1 MTKRKLLIAAAI
13 LSVIVLSLAL
23 AACGPNSS
31 AAMSSVQR
39 EYYEKYG
46 ESATALGPDGLVLYQ
61 DKDTELFGYL
71 DATSGEVVIE
81 AKYTDAGKF
90 AGGMAVV
97 DSGNGNVSV
106 IDKSGKT
113 LLTGLDGGLLVWDK
127 IFGVKDGKHG
137 VWNNKGEAVIPA
149 EYDEI
154 EPVYA
159 SFLLMRGDKIAL
171 ANGKGKMLTDFI
183 YDEVSD
189 TQGDYILMVREDGG
203 VDFVNMA
210 SGKVADTRYD
220 DVDLMYIGFDR
231 YMVMNYKIY
240 MDGPVEKK
248 IYTSFSITDEN
259 LKELRCLPDGL
270 YPVDEDIKALSGPQ
284 DRYITEVTEMVDKN
298 TYYISANGT
307 QGYFLDIKS
316 GDLTPATATQIGDSA
331 NYVIAYK
338 NGDNWDVYG
347 NGEVAASVPDA
358 ELGYCHI
365 VSGTFRDYMFNTATN
380 TLTDLLTG
388 ESVKLSREVKNVTG
402 AEEGMFV
409 VQNKD
414 GEYAA
419 CAKNGT
425 LLTEFCFDRMTA
437 YSDGFVG
444 YRGNVC
450 EWYGTEGN
458 LILRSDKMNIW

>member
-1 MTKRKLLIAAAI
+1 MAKRKLLIAAAI

-23 AACGPNSS
+23 AACGPTPFDS
-31 AAMSSVQR
+31 MSSVQR
-39 EYYEKYG
+39 EYHEKYG

-61 DKDTELFGYL
+61 DKVTELFGYL
-71 DATSGEVVIE
+71 DATSGKVVIE
-81 AKYTDAGKF
+81 AKYADAGKF
-90 AGGMAVV
+90 AGGMAAV
-97 DSGNGNVSV
+97 DAGNRNVSV

-113 LLTGLDGGLLVWDK
+113 LLTGLTGKCYIGADK
-127 IFGVKDGKHG
+127 IIGKKDDKWG

-159 SFLLMRGDKIAL
+159 SFLLTRGDKIAL

-203 VDFVNMA
+203 VDFVNME

-220 DVDLMYIGFDR
+220 NVDLRYIGFDR
-231 YMVMNYKIY
+231 YMVMNYEIY
-240 MDGPVEKK
+240 MDGSVEEK

-259 LKELRCLPDGL
+259 LEELRRLPDGL
-270 YPVDEDIKALSGPQ
+270 YPAVEEL
-284 DRYITEVTEMVDKN
+284 VDKN
-298 TYYISANGT
+298 TYFISADSIR
-307 QGYFLDIKS
+307 GYFLDIKS
-316 GDLTPATATQIGDSA
+316 GDLTPATATQIDD
-331 NYVIAYK
+331 VIAYK

-347 NGEVAASVPDA
+347 NGEVVASVPEA
-358 ELGYCHI
+358 ELDYCSI

-388 ESVKLSREVKNVTG
+388 ESVKLSREVTGVTG

-409 VQNKD
+409 VQNKA
-414 GEYAA
+414 GKLAA

-425 LLTEFCFDRMTA
+425 LLTEFCFDEMTA

-444 YRGNVC
+444 YRGGVC

-458 LILRSDKMNIW
+458 LILRSNDKSIG

>member
-1 MTKRKLLIAAAI
+1 MAKRKLLIAAVI

-23 AACGPNSS
+23 AACGPNSY
-31 AAMSSVQR
+31 AAMSSAQQK
-39 EYYEKYG
+39 YYEKYG
-46 ESATALGPDGLVLYQ
+46 SNYTALGPDGLVLYQ
-61 DKDTELFGYL
+61 DNDTKLFGYL

-81 AKYTDAGKF
+81 AKYTAAGKF

-97 DSGNGNVSV
+97 DSGSGNVSV

-113 LLTGLDGGLLVWDK
+113 LLTGLRGVRVVFDK
-127 IFGVKDGKHG
+127 IVGEKDGKYG

-149 EYDEI
+149 EYDVI
-154 EPVYA
+154 IPIYD
-159 SFLLMRGDKIAL
+159 SFLVLRGNKIAL
-171 ANGKGKMLTDFI
+171 ADGKGKMLTDFI
-183 YDEVSD
+183 YEYNGPLV
-189 TQGDYILMVREDGG
+189 GDYILMVREDDG
-203 VDFVNMA
+203 VDFVNME
-210 SGKVADTRYD
+210 SGDVADTRYD

-231 YMVMNYKIY
+231 YLII
-240 MDGPVEKK
+240 DGNTGICV
-248 IYTSFSITDEN
+248 IADEN
-259 LKELRCLPDGL
+259 MKELCRLPDGL
-270 YPVDEDIKALSGPQ
+270 YPAAE
-284 DRYITEVTEMVDKN
+284 EMVDKN

-316 GDLTPATATQIGDSA
+316 GDLTPAMATQRGDM
-331 NYVIAYK
+331 IAYK
-338 NGDNWDVYG
+338 NGDNWDIYG

-388 ESVKLSREVKNVTG
+388 ESVKLSREVKDVTG

-425 LLTEFCFDRMTA
+425 LLTEFCFDEMTA

-458 LILRSDKMNIW
+458 LILRSNDKSIG

>member
-1 MTKRKLLIAAAI
+1 MAKRKLLIAAAI

-23 AACGPNSS
+23 AACGPTPFDS
-31 AAMSSVQR
+31 MSSVQR

-46 ESATALGPDGLVLYQ
+46 SNYTALGPDGLVLYQ

-81 AKYTDAGKF
+81 AKYTGAEKF

-113 LLTGLDGGLLVWDK
+113 LLTGLTGGLLVWDK
-127 IFGVKDGKHG
+127 IIGGKDGKWG

-149 EYDEI
+149 EYDGI

-171 ANGKGKMLTDFI
+171 ADGKGKMLTEFI
-183 YDEVSD
+183 YDGVTD
-189 TQGDYILMVREDGG
+189 AQGDYILMIREDGG
-203 VDFVNMA
+203 VDFVNME

-220 DVDLMYIGFDR
+220 NVDLMYIGFDR

-240 MDGPVEKK
+240 MDGSVENK

-259 LKELRCLPDGL
+259 LEELRRLPDGL
-270 YPVDEDIKALSGPQ
+270 YPAAEELA
-284 DRYITEVTEMVDKN
+284 DKN
-298 TYYISANGT
+298 TYFISFGSM
-307 QGYFLDIKS
+307 QGYFLDLKS
-316 GDLTPATATQIGDSA
+316 GDLTPATATMIGGSA
-331 NYVIAYK
+331 NNVIAYK

-347 NGEVAASVPDA
+347 NGEVVASVPEA
-358 ELGYCHI
+358 ELDYCSI

-388 ESVKLSREVKNVTG
+388 ESVKLSREVTGVTD

-414 GEYAA
+414 GKLAA

-425 LLTEFCFDRMTA
+425 LLTEFCFDEMTA

-444 YRGNVC
+444 DRGGVC

-458 LILRSDKMNIW
+458 LILRSNDKSIG

>member
-1 MTKRKLLIAAAI
+1 MTKRKLLIAAVI

-23 AACGPNSS
+23 AACGPNSY
-31 AAMSSVQR
+31 AAMSSVQQK
-39 EYYEKYG
+39 YLEKYG
-46 ESATALGPDGLVLYQ
+46 SNYTALGPDGLVLYQ
-61 DKDTELFGYL
+61 DNDTKLFGYL

-81 AKYTDAGKF
+81 AKYTAAGKF
-90 AGGMAVV
+90 AGGMAAV
-97 DSGNGNVSV
+97 DSGSGNVSV

-113 LLTGLDGGLLVWDK
+113 LLTGLRGVRVVFDK
-127 IFGVKDGKHG
+127 TVGEKDGKWG

-149 EYDEI
+149 EYDVI
-154 EPVYA
+154 IPIYD
-159 SFLLMRGDKIAL
+159 SFLVLRGNKIAL
-171 ANGKGKMLTDFI
+171 ADGKGKMLTDFI
-183 YDEVSD
+183 YEDNGPLV
-189 TQGDYILMVREDGG
+189 GDYILMVREDGG

-210 SGKVADTRYD
+210 NGKVADTRYD

-231 YMVMNYKIY
+231 YLII
-240 MDGPVEKK
+240 DGNTGICV
-248 IYTSFSITDEN
+248 IADEN
-259 LKELRCLPDGL
+259 MKELCRLPDGL
-270 YPVDEDIKALSGPQ
+270 YPAAE
-284 DRYITEVTEMVDKN
+284 EMVDKN

-316 GDLTPATATQIGDSA
+316 GDLTPAMATQRGDM
-331 NYVIAYK
+331 IAYK
-338 NGDNWDVYG
+338 NGDNWDIYG

-388 ESVKLSREVKNVTG
+388 ESVKLSREVKDVTG

-425 LLTEFCFDRMTA
+425 LLTEFCFDEMTA

-458 LILRSDKMNIW
+458 LILRSNDKSIG

>member
-1 MTKRKLLIAAAI
+1 MAKRKLLIAAAI

-23 AACGPNSS
+23 AACGPTPFDS
-31 AAMSSVQR
+31 MSSVQR

-46 ESATALGPDGLVLYQ
+46 SNYTALGPDGLVL
-61 DKDTELFGYL
+61 TELFGYL

-81 AKYTDAGKF
+81 AKYTAAGKF

-97 DSGNGNVSV
+97 HSGSGNVSV

-113 LLTGLDGGLLVWDK
+113 LLTGLTEEYCIVADK
-127 IFGVKDGKHG
+127 IIGSKDGKWG

-149 EYDEI
+149 EYDVIMPIYDAPLADEEDI
-154 EPVYA
+154 VRPICGTFIVG
-159 SFLLMRGDKIAL
+159 RGDKIAL
-171 ANGKGKMLTDFI
+171 ADGKGKMLTDFI
-183 YDEVSD
+183 YEDIGQW
-189 TQGDYILMVREDGG
+189 TGDYIPMIREDGG
-203 VDFVNMA
+203 VDFVNME

-220 DVDLMYIGFDR
+220 NVNLMYIGFDR
-231 YMVMNYKIY
+231 YLI
-240 MDGPVEKK
+240 MDGNTGIFVIVDEKL
-248 IYTSFSITDEN
+248 E
-259 LKELRCLPDGL
+259 ELRRLPDGL
-270 YPVDEDIKALSGPQ
+270 YPVAEEL
-284 DRYITEVTEMVDKN
+284 VDKN
-298 TYYISANGT
+298 TCFVFSLSGT
-307 QGYFLDIKS
+307 HGYFLDIKS
-316 GDLTPATATQIGDSA
+316 GDLTPATATAIGDSA

-347 NGEVAASVPDA
+347 NGEVVASVPEA
-358 ELGYCHI
+358 ELDYCSI

-388 ESVKLSREVKNVTG
+388 ESVKLSREVTGVTD

-414 GEYAA
+414 GKLAA

-425 LLTEFCFDRMTA
+425 LLTEFCFDDMTA

-444 YRGNVC
+444 YRGDVGDVC

-458 LILRSDKMNIW
+458 LILRSNDKSIG

>member
-1 MTKRKLLIAAAI
+1 MAKRKLLIAAAI

-23 AACGPNSS
+23 AACGPTPFDS
-31 AAMSSVQR
+31 MSSVQR

-71 DATSGEVVIE
+71 DATSGKVVIE
-81 AKYTDAGKF
+81 AKYADAGKF
-90 AGGMAVV
+90 AGGMAAV
-97 DSGNGNVSV
+97 DAGNRNVSV
-106 IDKSGKT
+106 IDKSGKA
-113 LLTGLDGGLLVWDK
+113 LLTGLDGGWLVLDK
-127 IFGVKDGKHG
+127 ILGVKDGKYG

-149 EYDEI
+149 EYDAI

-159 SFLLMRGDKIAL
+159 SFLLTRGDKIAL

-183 YDEVSD
+183 YEGVTDA
-189 TQGDYILMVREDGG
+189 QGDYILMVREDGG
-203 VDFVNMA
+203 VDFVNME

-220 DVDLMYIGFDR
+220 NVDLRYIGFDR
-231 YMVMNYKIY
+231 YLVMNYEIY
-240 MDGPVEKK
+240 MDGSVEEK

-259 LKELRCLPDGL
+259 LEELRRLPDGL
-270 YPVDEDIKALSGPQ
+270 YPAAEEL
-284 DRYITEVTEMVDKN
+284 VDKN
-298 TYYISANGT
+298 TYFISFGRM
-307 QGYFLDIKS
+307 QGYFLDLKS
-316 GDLTPATATQIGDSA
+316 GDLTPATATQIDD
-331 NYVIAYK
+331 VIAYK

-347 NGEVAASVPDA
+347 NGEVVASVPEA
-358 ELGYCHI
+358 ELDYCSV
-365 VSGTFRDYMFNTATN
+365 VSGTVLDYMFNTATN

-388 ESVKLSREVKNVTG
+388 ESVKLSREVAGVTD

-409 VQNKD
+409 VKNKA
-414 GEYAA
+414 GKLAA

-444 YRGNVC
+444 YRGDVGDVC

-458 LILRSDKMNIW
+458 LILRSNDKSIG

>member
-1 MTKRKLLIAAAI
+1 MAKRRLFIAAVI
-13 LSVIVLSLAL
+13 TLTIVLSLAL
-23 AACGPNSS
+23 AACGPSS
-31 AAMSSVQR
+31 YAAMSSVQQK
-39 EYYEKYG
+39 YYEKYG
-46 ESATALGPDGLVLYQ
+46 SNYTALGPDGLVLYQ
-61 DKDTELFGYL
+61 DNDTKLFGYL

-81 AKYTDAGKF
+81 AKYTNAEKF
-90 AGGMAVV
+90 TEGMALVT
-97 DSGNGNVSV
+97 SGSGNVSV

-113 LLTGLDGGLLVWDK
+113 LLTGLDGGLPVWDK
-127 IFGVKDGKHG
+127 IFGVKDGKYG
-137 VWNNKGEAVIPA
+137 VWNNKGEAIIPA
-149 EYDEI
+149 EYDGI
-154 EPVYA
+154 KPTYG
-159 SFLLMRGDKIAL
+159 SFLVLRGNKIAL
-171 ANGKGKMLTDFI
+171 ADGKGKMLTDFI
-183 YDEVSD
+183 YDDVLD
-189 TQGDYILMVREDGG
+189 DVGDYILMIREDGG
-203 VDFVNMA
+203 VDFVNMTD
-210 SGKVADTRYD
+210 GKVADTRYD

-231 YMVMNYKIY
+231 YMVMNYKTY
-240 MDGPVEKK
+240 MDGPVENPVEKK

-316 GDLTPATATQIGDSA
+316 GDLTPATATQIGDM
-331 NYVIAYK
+331 IAYK

-388 ESVKLSREVKNVTG
+388 ESVKLSREVKDVTG

-414 GEYAA
+414 GKYAA

-425 LLTEFCFDRMTA
+425 LLTEFCFDEMTA

-458 LILRSDKMNIW
+458 LILRSNDKSIG

>member
-1 MTKRKLLIAAAI
+1 MAKRKLLIAAAI

-23 AACGPNSS
+23 AACGPTPFDS
-31 AAMSSVQR
+31 MSSVQR

-46 ESATALGPDGLVLYQ
+46 SNYTALGPDGLVLYQ
-61 DKDTELFGYL
+61 DKETELFGYL

-81 AKYTDAGKF
+81 AKYTAAGKF

-97 DSGNGNVSV
+97 HSGSGNVSV

-113 LLTGLDGGLLVWDK
+113 LLTGLTEEYCIVADK
-127 IFGVKDGKHG
+127 IIGSKDGKWG

-149 EYDEI
+149 EYDVIMPIYDAHLADEEKI
-154 EPVYA
+154 VRPICGIFIVG
-159 SFLLMRGDKIAL
+159 RGDKIAL
-171 ANGKGKMLTDFI
+171 ADGKGKMLTDFI
-183 YDEVSD
+183 YEDIGQW
-189 TQGDYILMVREDGG
+189 TGDYIPMIREDGG
-203 VDFVNMA
+203 VDFVNME

-220 DVDLMYIGFDR
+220 NVNLMYIGFDR
-231 YMVMNYKIY
+231 YLII
-240 MDGPVEKK
+240 DGNTGIFV
-248 IYTSFSITDEN
+248 IVDEN
-259 LKELRCLPDGL
+259 LKELRRLPDGL
-270 YPVDEDIKALSGPQ
+270 YPVVEELA
-284 DRYITEVTEMVDKN
+284 DKN
-298 TYYISANGT
+298 TYFIFNGDH
-307 QGYFLDIKS
+307 GYFLDLKS
-316 GDLTPATATQIGDSA
+316 GDLTPATATTIGDSA

-347 NGEVAASVPDA
+347 NGEVVASVPDA
-358 ELGYCHI
+358 ELDYCSI

-388 ESVKLSREVKNVTG
+388 ESVKLSREVDGVTG

-409 VQNKD
+409 VQNKA
-414 GEYAA
+414 GKLAA

-425 LLTEFCFDRMTA
+425 LLTEFCFDEMTA

-444 YRGNVC
+444 DRGGVC

-458 LILRSDKMNIW
+458 LILRSNDKSIG

>member
-1 MTKRKLLIAAAI
+1 MAKRKLLIAAAI

-23 AACGPNSS
+23 AACGPTPFDS
-31 AAMSSVQR
+31 MSSVQR

-46 ESATALGPDGLVLYQ
+46 SNYTALGPDGLVLYQ

-81 AKYTDAGKF
+81 AKYTGAEKF

-113 LLTGLDGGLLVWDK
+113 LLTGLTGGLLVWDK
-127 IFGVKDGKHG
+127 IIGGKDGKWG

-149 EYDEI
+149 EYDGI

-171 ANGKGKMLTDFI
+171 ADGKGKMLTEFI
-183 YDEVSD
+183 YDGVTD
-189 TQGDYILMVREDGG
+189 AQGDYILMIREDGG
-203 VDFVNMA
+203 VDFVNME

-220 DVDLMYIGFDR
+220 NVDLMYIGFDR
-231 YMVMNYKIY
+231 YLII
-240 MDGPVEKK
+240 DGNTGICV
-248 IYTSFSITDEN
+248 IVDEN
-259 LKELRCLPDGL
+259 LEELRRLPDGL
-270 YPVDEDIKALSGPQ
+270 YPAAEEL
-284 DRYITEVTEMVDKN
+284 VDKN
-298 TYYISANGT
+298 TYFISFGSM
-307 QGYFLDIKS
+307 QGYFLDLKS
-316 GDLTPATATQIGDSA
+316 GDLTPATATTIGGSA

-347 NGEVAASVPDA
+347 NGEVVASVPDA
-358 ELGYCHI
+358 ELDYCSV

-388 ESVKLSREVKNVTG
+388 ESVKLSREVDGVTG

-409 VQNKD
+409 VQNKA
-414 GEYAA
+414 GKLAA

-425 LLTEFCFDRMTA
+425 LLTEFCFDEMTA

-444 YRGNVC
+444 DRGGVC

-458 LILRSDKMNIW
+458 LILRSNDKSIG

>member
-1 MTKRKLLIAAAI
+1 MAKRKLLIAAAI

-23 AACGPNSS
+23 AACGPTPFDS
-31 AAMSSVQR
+31 MSSVQR

-81 AKYTDAGKF
+81 AKYTAAGKF

-97 DSGNGNVSV
+97 DSGSGNVSV

-113 LLTGLDGGLLVWDK
+113 LLTGLTEECYIVADK
-127 IFGVKDGKHG
+127 IIGSKDGKWG

-159 SFLLMRGDKIAL
+159 SFLLTRGDKIAL
-171 ANGKGKMLTDFI
+171 ADGKGKMLTDFI
-183 YDEVSD
+183 YEDIGQW
-189 TQGDYILMVREDGG
+189 TGDYILMIREDGG
-203 VDFVNMA
+203 VDFVNME

-220 DVDLMYIGFDR
+220 NVNLMYIGFDR
-231 YMVMNYKIY
+231 YLII
-240 MDGPVEKK
+240 DGNTGIFVIVDEKL
-248 IYTSFSITDEN
+248 E
-259 LKELRCLPDGL
+259 ELRRIPDGS
-270 YPVDEDIKALSGPQ
+270 YPAAEEL
-284 DRYITEVTEMVDKN
+284 VDKN
-298 TYYISANGT
+298 TCFVFSSSGT
-307 QGYFLDIKS
+307 HVYFLDIKS
-316 GDLTPATATQIGDSA
+316 GDLTPATATAIGDSA

-347 NGEVAASVPDA
+347 NGEVVASVPEA
-358 ELGYCHI
+358 ELDYCSV

-388 ESVKLSREVKNVTG
+388 ESVKLSREVTGVTD

-414 GEYAA
+414 GKLAA

-444 YRGNVC
+444 YRGDVGDVC

-458 LILRSDKMNIW
+458 LILRSNDKSIG

>member
-23 AACGPNSS
+23 AACGPNSY
-31 AAMSSVQR
+31 AAMSSVQQK
-39 EYYEKYG
+39 YLEKYG
-46 ESATALGPDGLVLYQ
+46 SNYTALGPDGLVLYQ
-61 DKDTELFGYL
+61 DNDTKLFGYL

-81 AKYTDAGKF
+81 AKYTDAEKF

-113 LLTGLDGGLLVWDK
+113 LLTGLDGGLPVWDK
-127 IFGVKDGKHG
+127 IFGVKDGKYG
-137 VWNNKGEAVIPA
+137 VWNNKGEAIIPA
-149 EYDEI
+149 EYDGI
-154 EPVYA
+154 KPTYG
-159 SFLLMRGDKIAL
+159 SFLVLRGNKIAL
-171 ANGKGKMLTDFI
+171 ADGKGKMLTDFI
-183 YDEVSD
+183 YEDIGQW
-189 TQGDYILMVREDGG
+189 TGDYIPMIREDGG
-203 VDFVNMA
+203 ADLVNMA
-210 SGKVADTRYD
+210 NGKVADTRYD

-231 YMVMNYKIY
+231 YLI
-240 MDGPVEKK
+240 MDGNTGICV
-248 IYTSFSITDEN
+248 IADEN
-259 LKELRCLPDGL
+259 MKELCRLPDGL
-270 YPVDEDIKALSGPQ
+270 YPAAE
-284 DRYITEVTEMVDKN
+284 EMVDKN

-316 GDLTPATATQIGDSA
+316 GDLTPATATQIGDM
-331 NYVIAYK
+331 IAYK

-388 ESVKLSREVKNVTG
+388 ESVKLSREVKDVTG

-414 GEYAA
+414 GKYAA

-425 LLTEFCFDRMTA
+425 LLTEFCFDEMTA

-458 LILRSDKMNIW
+458 LILRSNDKSIG

>member
-1 MTKRKLLIAAAI
+1 MAKRKLLIAAAI

-23 AACGPNSS
+23 AACGPTPFDS
-31 AAMSSVQR
+31 MSSVQR

-46 ESATALGPDGLVLYQ
+46 SNYTALGPDGLVLYQ
-61 DKDTELFGYL
+61 DKDTKLFGYL

-81 AKYTDAGKF
+81 AKYTAAGKF

-97 DSGNGNVSV
+97 DSGSGNVSV

-113 LLTGLDGGLLVWDK
+113 LLTGLTEECYIVADK
-127 IFGVKDGKHG
+127 IIGSKDGKWG

-149 EYDEI
+149 EYDVIMPIYDAPLADEEDI
-154 EPVYA
+154 VRPICGTFIVG
-159 SFLLMRGDKIAL
+159 RGDKIAL
-171 ANGKGKMLTDFI
+171 ADGKGKMLTDFI
-183 YDEVSD
+183 YEDIGQW
-189 TQGDYILMVREDGG
+189 TGDYIPMIREDGG
-203 VDFVNMA
+203 VDFVNME

-220 DVDLMYIGFDR
+220 NVNLMYIGFDR
-231 YMVMNYKIY
+231 YLI
-240 MDGPVEKK
+240 MDGNTGIFVIVDEKL
-248 IYTSFSITDEN
+248 E
-259 LKELRCLPDGL
+259 ELRRLPDGL
-270 YPVDEDIKALSGPQ
+270 YPVAEEL
-284 DRYITEVTEMVDKN
+284 VDKN
-298 TYYISANGT
+298 TCFVFSLSGT
-307 QGYFLDIKS
+307 HGYFLDIKS
-316 GDLTPATATQIGDSA
+316 GDLTPATATAIGDSA

-347 NGEVAASVPDA
+347 NGEVVASVPDA
-358 ELGYCHI
+358 ELDYCSV

-388 ESVKLSREVKNVTG
+388 ESVKLSREVTGVTD

-414 GEYAA
+414 GKLAA

-425 LLTEFCFDRMTA
+425 LLTEFCFDDMTA

-444 YRGNVC
+444 YRGDV
-450 EWYGTEGN
+450 GN
-458 LILRSDKMNIW
+458 LILRSNDKSIG

>member
-1 MTKRKLLIAAAI
+1 MAKRKLLIAAAI

-23 AACGPNSS
+23 AACGPTPFDS
-31 AAMSSVQR
+31 MSSVQR
-39 EYYEKYG
+39 KYYEKYG

-113 LLTGLDGGLLVWDK
+113 LLTGLDGGLLVLDK
-127 IFGVKDGKHG
+127 ILGVKDGKDG

-149 EYDEI
+149 EYDMI

-189 TQGDYILMVREDGG
+189 AQGDYILMVREDGG
-203 VDFVNMA
+203 VDFVNME
-210 SGKVADTRYD
+210 SGKAADTRYD
-220 DVDLMYIGFDR
+220 NVDLMYIGFDR
-231 YMVMNYKIY
+231 YLII
-240 MDGPVEKK
+240 DGNTDICV
-248 IYTSFSITDEN
+248 IVDEN
-259 LKELRCLPDGL
+259 LEELRRLPDGL
-270 YPVDEDIKALSGPQ
+270 YPVVEKL
-284 DRYITEVTEMVDKN
+284 VDKN
-298 TYYISANGT
+298 TYFISAGSISAGSI
-307 QGYFLDIKS
+307 QGYFLDLKS
-316 GDLTPATATQIGDSA
+316 GDLTPATATTIGDSA

-347 NGEVAASVPDA
+347 NGEVVASVPEA
-358 ELGYCHI
+358 ELDYCSV

-388 ESVKLSREVKNVTG
+388 ESVKLSREVAGVTD

-409 VQNKD
+409 VKNKA
-414 GEYAA
+414 GKLAA

-425 LLTEFCFDRMTA
+425 LLTEFCFDEMTA

-444 YRGNVC
+444 DRGGVC

-458 LILRSDKMNIW
+458 LILRSNDKSIG

>member
-1 MTKRKLLIAAAI
+1 MAKRKLLIAAAI

-23 AACGPNSS
+23 AACGPTPFDS
-31 AAMSSVQR
+31 MSSLQR

-46 ESATALGPDGLVLYQ
+46 ESGTALGPDGLVLYQ
-61 DKDTELFGYL
+61 DKVTELFGYL

-81 AKYTDAGKF
+81 AKYTAAEKF

-113 LLTGLDGGLLVWDK
+113 LLTGLDGGLLVVADK
-127 IFGVKDGKHG
+127 IIGVKDGKYG

-149 EYDEI
+149 EYDAI
-154 EPVYA
+154 GSGYA
-159 SFLLMRGDKIAL
+159 GFLLVRGDKNAL
-171 ANGKGKMLTDFI
+171 ANGKDKMLSDFI
-183 YDEVSD
+183 YEGVTDA
-189 TQGDYILMVREDGG
+189 QGDYILMVREDGG
-203 VDFVNMA
+203 VDFVNME
-210 SGKVADTRYD
+210 SGKVACTRYD
-220 DVDLMYIGFDR
+220 NVDLRYIGFDR
-231 YMVMNYKIY
+231 YMVMNYEIY
-240 MDGPVEKK
+240 MDGPVEEK

-259 LKELRCLPDGL
+259 LEELRRLPDGL
-270 YPVDEDIKALSGPQ
+270 YPVAEEL
-284 DRYITEVTEMVDKN
+284 VDKN
-298 TYYISANGT
+298 TYFISAGSISAGSI
-307 QGYFLDIKS
+307 QGYFLDLKS
-316 GDLTPATATQIGDSA
+316 GDLTPATATTIGDSA

-347 NGEVAASVPDA
+347 NGKVVASVPEA
-358 ELGYCHI
+358 ELDYCSV

-388 ESVKLSREVKNVTG
+388 ESVKLSREVAGVTD

-409 VQNKD
+409 VKNKA
-414 GEYAA
+414 GKLAA

-425 LLTEFCFDRMTA
+425 LLTEFCFDEMTA

-444 YRGNVC
+444 DRGGVC

-458 LILRSDKMNIW
+458 LILRSNDKSIG

>member
-1 MTKRKLLIAAAI
+1 MAKRKLLIAAAI

-23 AACGPNSS
+23 AACGPTPFDS
-31 AAMSSVQR
+31 MSSVQR

-46 ESATALGPDGLVLYQ
+46 SNYTALGPDGLVLYQ

-81 AKYTDAGKF
+81 AKYTGAEKF

-97 DSGNGNVSV
+97 DSGSGNVSV

-113 LLTGLDGGLLVWDK
+113 LLTGLTEECYIVADK
-127 IFGVKDGKHG
+127 IIGSKDGKWG

-149 EYDEI
+149 EYDVIMPIYDAPLADEEDI
-154 EPVYA
+154 VRPICGTFIVG
-159 SFLLMRGDKIAL
+159 RGDKIAL
-171 ANGKGKMLTDFI
+171 ADGKGKMLTDFI
-183 YDEVSD
+183 YEDIGQW
-189 TQGDYILMVREDGG
+189 TGDYIPMIREDGG
-203 VDFVNMA
+203 VDFVNME

-220 DVDLMYIGFDR
+220 NVNLMYIGFDR
-231 YMVMNYKIY
+231 YLI
-240 MDGPVEKK
+240 MDGNTGIFVIVDEKL
-248 IYTSFSITDEN
+248 E
-259 LKELRCLPDGL
+259 ELRRLPDGL
-270 YPVDEDIKALSGPQ
+270 YPVAEEL
-284 DRYITEVTEMVDKN
+284 VDKN
-298 TYYISANGT
+298 TCFVFSLSGT
-307 QGYFLDIKS
+307 HGYFLDIKS
-316 GDLTPATATQIGDSA
+316 GDLTPATATAIGGSA
-331 NYVIAYK
+331 NNVIAYK

-347 NGEVAASVPDA
+347 NGEVVASVPEA
-358 ELGYCHI
+358 ELDYCSI

-388 ESVKLSREVKNVTG
+388 ESVKLSREVTGVTD

-414 GEYAA
+414 GKLAA

-425 LLTEFCFDRMTA
+425 LLTEFCFDDMTA

-444 YRGNVC
+444 YRGDVGDVC

-458 LILRSDKMNIW
+458 LILRSNDKSIG

>member
-23 AACGPNSS
+23 AACGPNSY
-31 AAMSSVQR
+31 AAMSSVQQK
-39 EYYEKYG
+39 YYEKYG
-46 ESATALGPDGLVLYQ
+46 SNYTALGPDGLVLYQ
-61 DKDTELFGYL
+61 DNDTKLFGYL

-81 AKYTDAGKF
+81 AKYTDAAKF
-90 AGGMAVV
+90 TEGMAIVT
-97 DSGNGNVSV
+97 SGSGNVSV
-106 IDKSGKT
+106 IDKSDKT
-113 LLTGLDGGLLVWDK
+113 LLNGLRGVLVVFDK
-127 IFGVKDGKHG
+127 IVGVKDGKYG

-149 EYDEI
+149 EYDVI
-154 EPVYA
+154 EPIYD
-159 SFLLMRGDKIAL
+159 SFLVLRGNKIAL
-171 ANGKGKMLTDFI
+171 ADGKGKMLTDFI
-183 YDEVSD
+183 YDDVLD
-189 TQGDYILMVREDGG
+189 AVGDYILMIREDGG

-210 SGKVADTRYD
+210 NGKVADTRYD

-231 YMVMNYKIY
+231 YLII
-240 MDGPVEKK
+240 DGNTGICV
-248 IYTSFSITDEN
+248 IADEN
-259 LKELRCLPDGL
+259 MKELCRLPNGL
-270 YPVDEDIKALSGPQ
+270 YPAAE
-284 DRYITEVTEMVDKN
+284 EMVDKN

-316 GDLTPATATQIGDSA
+316 GDLTPATATQIGDL
-331 NYVIAYK
+331 IAYK
-338 NGDNWDVYG
+338 NGDNWDIYG

-358 ELGYCHI
+358 ELGHCHI
-365 VSGTFRDYMFNTATN
+365 VSGAFRDYMFNTATN

-388 ESVKLSREVKNVTG
+388 ESVKLSREVKDVTG

-458 LILRSDKMNIW
+458 LILRSNDKSIG

>member
-1 MTKRKLLIAAAI
+1 MAKRKLLIAAAI

-23 AACGPNSS
+23 AACGPNSY
-31 AAMSSVQR
+31 AAMSSVQQK
-39 EYYEKYG
+39 YYEKYG
-46 ESATALGPDGLVLYQ
+46 SNYTALGPDGLVLYQ
-61 DKDTELFGYL
+61 DNDTKLFGYL

-81 AKYTDAGKF
+81 AKYTNAEKF
-90 AGGMAVV
+90 TEGMALVT
-97 DSGNGNVSV
+97 SGSGNVSV

-113 LLTGLDGGLLVWDK
+113 LLTGLKTCAIVSDK
-127 IFGVKDGKHG
+127 IIGSKDGKWG
-137 VWNNKGEAVIPA
+137 VWNNKGETVIPT
-149 EYDEI
+149 EYDVIMPIYDAPLADEEEI
-154 EPVYA
+154 VRPICGTFIVG
-159 SFLLMRGDKIAL
+159 RGDKIAL
-171 ANGKGKMLTDFI
+171 ADGKGKMLTDFI
-183 YDEVSD
+183 YEDIGQW
-189 TQGDYILMVREDGG
+189 TGDYILMIREDGG
-203 VDFVNMA
+203 ADLVNMA
-210 SGKVADTRYD
+210 NGKVADTRYD
-220 DVDLMYIGFDR
+220 EFMLMYIGFDR
-231 YMVMNYKIY
+231 YLI
-240 MDGPVEKK
+240 MDGNTGICV
-248 IYTSFSITDEN
+248 IADEN
-259 LKELRCLPDGL
+259 MKELCRLPNGL
-270 YPVDEDIKALSGPQ
+270 YPAAE
-284 DRYITEVTEMVDKN
+284 EMVDKN

-316 GDLTPATATQIGDSA
+316 GDLTPATATQIGDR
-331 NYVIAYK
+331 IAYK
-338 NGDNWDVYG
+338 NGDNWDIYG

-388 ESVKLSREVKNVTG
+388 ESVKLSREVKDVTG

-425 LLTEFCFDRMTA
+425 LLTEFCFDEMTA

-458 LILRSDKMNIW
+458 LILRSNDKSIG

>member
-1 MTKRKLLIAAAI
+1 MAKRKLLIAAAI

-23 AACGPNSS
+23 AACGPTPFDS
-31 AAMSSVQR
+31 MSSVQR

-46 ESATALGPDGLVLYQ
+46 SNYTALGPDGLVLYQ

-113 LLTGLDGGLLVWDK
+113 LLTGLTEEYCIVADK
-127 IFGVKDGKHG
+127 IIGGKDGKLG

-149 EYDEI
+149 EYDGI

-171 ANGKGKMLTDFI
+171 ADGKGKMLTEFI
-183 YDEVSD
+183 YDGVTD
-189 TQGDYILMVREDGG
+189 AQGDYILMIREDGG
-203 VDFVNMA
+203 VDFVNME

-220 DVDLMYIGFDR
+220 NVDLMYIGFDR

-240 MDGPVEKK
+240 MDGSVENK

-259 LKELRCLPDGL
+259 LEELRRLPDGL
-270 YPVDEDIKALSGPQ
+270 YPAAEELA
-284 DRYITEVTEMVDKN
+284 DKN
-298 TYYISANGT
+298 TYFISFGSM
-307 QGYFLDIKS
+307 QGYFLDLKS
-316 GDLTPATATQIGDSA
+316 GDLTPVTATEIGDSA

-347 NGEVAASVPDA
+347 NGEVVASVPDA
-358 ELGYCHI
+358 ELDYCSV

-388 ESVKLSREVKNVTG
+388 ESVKLSREVDGVTG

-409 VQNKD
+409 VKNKA
-414 GEYAA
+414 GKLAA

-425 LLTEFCFDRMTA
+425 LLTEFCFDEMTA

-444 YRGNVC
+444 DRGGVC

-458 LILRSDKMNIW
+458 LILRSNDKSIG

>member
-23 AACGPNSS
+23 AACGPNSY
-31 AAMSSVQR
+31 AAMSSVQQK
-39 EYYEKYG
+39 YYEKYG
-46 ESATALGPDGLVLYQ
+46 SNYTALGPDGLVLYQ
-61 DKDTELFGYL
+61 DNDTKLFGYL

-113 LLTGLDGGLLVWDK
+113 LLTGLKTCAIVSDK
-127 IFGVKDGKHG
+127 IIGSKDGKWG

-149 EYDEI
+149 EYDMI
-154 EPVYA
+154 EPIYD
-159 SFLLMRGDKIAL
+159 SFLVLRGNKIAL
-171 ANGKGKMLTDFI
+171 ADGKGKMLTDFI
-183 YDEVSD
+183 YEDIGQW
-189 TQGDYILMVREDGG
+189 TGDYILMIREDGG
-203 VDFVNMA
+203 ADLVNME
-210 SGKVADTRYD
+210 SGDVADTRYD

-231 YMVMNYKIY
+231 YLIIDM
-240 MDGPVEKK
+240 
-248 IYTSFSITDEN
+248 YTGICVIADEN
-259 LKELRCLPDGL
+259 MKELCRLPDGL
-270 YPVDEDIKALSGPQ
+270 YPAAE
-284 DRYITEVTEMVDKN
+284 EMVDKN

-316 GDLTPATATQIGDSA
+316 GDLTPATATQIGDM
-331 NYVIAYK
+331 IAYK
-338 NGDNWDVYG
+338 NGDNWDIYG

-388 ESVKLSREVKNVTG
+388 ESVKLSREVKDVTG

-414 GEYAA
+414 GKYAA

-425 LLTEFCFDRMTA
+425 LLTEFCFDEMTA

-458 LILRSDKMNIW
+458 LILRSNDKSIG

>member
-1 MTKRKLLIAAAI
+1 MAKRKLLIAAAI

-23 AACGPNSS
+23 AACGPTPFDS
-31 AAMSSVQR
+31 MSSVQR

-46 ESATALGPDGLVLYQ
+46 SNYTALGPDGLVLYQ
-61 DKDTELFGYL
+61 DKDTKLFGYL

-81 AKYTDAGKF
+81 AKYTYAEKF

-97 DSGNGNVSV
+97 VSGNGNVSV

-113 LLTGLDGGLLVWDK
+113 LLTGLDYGLLVWDK
-127 IFGVKDGKHG
+127 IFGVKDGKYG

-149 EYDEI
+149 EYDAI

-159 SFLLMRGDKIAL
+159 SFLLTRGDKIAQ
-171 ANGKGKMLTDFI
+171 ADGKGKMLTDFI
-183 YDEVSD
+183 YEDIGQW
-189 TQGDYILMVREDGG
+189 TGDYILMIREDGG
-203 VDFVNMA
+203 VDFVNME
-210 SGKVADTRYD
+210 SGKVACTRYD
-220 DVDLMYIGFDR
+220 NVDLIYIGFDR

-240 MDGPVEKK
+240 MDGPVEEK

-259 LKELRCLPDGL
+259 LEELRRLPDGS
-270 YPVDEDIKALSGPQ
+270 YPAAEEL
-284 DRYITEVTEMVDKN
+284 VDKN
-298 TYYISANGT
+298 TCFVFSSSGT
-307 QGYFLDIKS
+307 HGYFLDIKS
-316 GDLTPATATQIGDSA
+316 GDLTPATATQIGDSE

-347 NGEVAASVPDA
+347 NGKVVASVPEA
-358 ELGYCHI
+358 ELDYCSV
-365 VSGTFRDYMFNTATN
+365 VSGTVRDYMFNTATN

-388 ESVKLSREVKNVTG
+388 ESVKLSREVAGVTD
-402 AEEGMFV
+402 AEEEGMFV
-409 VQNKD
+409 VQNKA
-414 GEYAA
+414 GKLAA

-425 LLTEFCFDRMTA
+425 LLTEFCFDEMTA

-444 YRGNVC
+444 YRGGVC

-458 LILRSDKMNIW
+458 LILRSNDKSIG

>member
-1 MTKRKLLIAAAI
+1 MTKRKLLIAAVI
-13 LSVIVLSLAL
+13 LSVIVLSLVL
-23 AACGPNSS
+23 AACGPNSY
-31 AAMSSVQR
+31 AAMSSVQQK
-39 EYYEKYG
+39 YLEKYG
-46 ESATALGPDGLVLYQ
+46 SNYTALGPDGLVRYQ
-61 DKDTELFGYL
+61 DNDTNLFGYL

-81 AKYTDAGKF
+81 AKYTDAEKF
-90 AGGMAVV
+90 TEGMAIVT
-97 DSGNGNVSV
+97 SGSGNVSV
-106 IDKSGKT
+106 IDKSDKT
-113 LLTGLDGGLLVWDK
+113 LLTGLRGALVVFDK
-127 IFGVKDGKHG
+127 IVGEKDGKYG

-149 EYDEI
+149 EYDVI
-154 EPVYA
+154 EPIYD
-159 SFLLMRGDKIAL
+159 SFLVLRGNKIAL
-171 ANGKGKMLTDFI
+171 ADGKGKMLTDFI
-183 YDEVSD
+183 YDDVID
-189 TQGDYILMVREDGG
+189 VVGDYIFMIREDGG

-210 SGKVADTRYD
+210 NGKVADTRYD

-231 YMVMNYKIY
+231 YLII
-240 MDGPVEKK
+240 DGNTGICV
-248 IYTSFSITDEN
+248 IADEN
-259 LKELRCLPDGL
+259 MKELCRLPDGL
-270 YPVDEDIKALSGPQ
+270 YPAAE
-284 DRYITEVTEMVDKN
+284 EMVDKN

-316 GDLTPATATQIGDSA
+316 GDLTPAMATQRGDM
-331 NYVIAYK
+331 IAYK
-338 NGDNWDVYG
+338 NGDNWDIYG

-388 ESVKLSREVKNVTG
+388 ESVKLSREVKDVTG

-425 LLTEFCFDRMTA
+425 LLTEFCFDEMTA

-458 LILRSDKMNIW
+458 LILRSNDKSIG

>member
-1 MTKRKLLIAAAI
+1 MAKRKLLIAAAI

-23 AACGPNSS
+23 AACGPTPFDS
-31 AAMSSVQR
+31 MSSVQR

-46 ESATALGPDGLVLYQ
+46 SNYTALGPDGLVLYQ

-81 AKYTDAGKF
+81 AKYTGAEKF

-113 LLTGLDGGLLVWDK
+113 LLTGLTGGLLVWDK
-127 IFGVKDGKHG
+127 IIGGKDGKWG

-149 EYDEI
+149 EYDGI

-171 ANGKGKMLTDFI
+171 ADGKGKMLTEFI
-183 YDEVSD
+183 YDGVTD
-189 TQGDYILMVREDGG
+189 AQGDYILMIREDGG
-203 VDFVNMA
+203 VDFVNME

-220 DVDLMYIGFDR
+220 NVDLMYIGFDR
-231 YMVMNYKIY
+231 YLII
-240 MDGPVEKK
+240 DGNTGICV
-248 IYTSFSITDEN
+248 IVDEN
-259 LKELRCLPDGL
+259 LKELRRLPDGL
-270 YPVDEDIKALSGPQ
+270 YPAAEEL
-284 DRYITEVTEMVDKN
+284 VDKN
-298 TYYISANGT
+298 TYFISNGYH
-307 QGYFLDIKS
+307 GYFLDLKS
-316 GDLTPATATQIGDSA
+316 GDLTPVTATQIGDSA

-347 NGEVAASVPDA
+347 NGEVVASVPEA
-358 ELGYCHI
+358 ELDYCSI

-388 ESVKLSREVKNVTG
+388 ESVKLSREVTGVTG

-409 VQNKD
+409 VQNKA
-414 GEYAA
+414 GKLAA

-425 LLTEFCFDRMTA
+425 LLTEFCFDEMTA

-444 YRGNVC
+444 YRGDMGGVC

-458 LILRSDKMNIW
+458 LILRSNDKSIG

>member
-23 AACGPNSS
+23 AACGPNSY
-31 AAMSSVQR
+31 AAMSSVQQK
-39 EYYEKYG
+39 YYEKYG
-46 ESATALGPDGLVLYQ
+46 SNYTALGPDGLVLYQ
-61 DKDTELFGYL
+61 DNDTKLFGYL

-81 AKYTDAGKF
+81 AKYTDAEKF
-90 AGGMAVV
+90 TEGMAIVT
-97 DSGNGNVSV
+97 SGSGNVSV

-113 LLTGLDGGLLVWDK
+113 LLTGLGEVFVVFDK
-127 IFGVKDGKHG
+127 IVGEKDGKYG

-149 EYDEI
+149 EYDVI
-154 EPVYA
+154 EPTYD
-159 SFLLMRGDKIAL
+159 SFLVLRGNKIAL
-171 ANGKGKMLTDFI
+171 ADGKGKMLTDFI
-183 YDEVSD
+183 YEDNGQLV
-189 TQGDYILMVREDGG
+189 GDYIPMIREDGG
-203 VDFVNMA
+203 ADIVNME
-210 SGKVADTRYD
+210 SGDVAATRYD
-220 DVDLMYIGFDR
+220 EFILMYIGFDR
-231 YMVMNYKIY
+231 YLII
-240 MDGPVEKK
+240 DGNTGICV
-248 IYTSFSITDEN
+248 IADEN
-259 LKELRCLPDGL
+259 MKELCRLPNGL
-270 YPVDEDIKALSGPQ
+270 YPAAE
-284 DRYITEVTEMVDKN
+284 EMVDKN

-316 GDLTPATATQIGDSA
+316 GDLTPATATQIGDM
-331 NYVIAYK
+331 IAYK
-338 NGDNWDVYG
+338 NGDNWDIYG

-358 ELGYCHI
+358 ELGHCHI

-458 LILRSDKMNIW
+458 LILRSNDKSIG

>member
-1 MTKRKLLIAAAI
+1 MAKRKLLIAAAI

-23 AACGPNSS
+23 AACGPTPFDS
-31 AAMSSVQR
+31 MSSVQR

-46 ESATALGPDGLVLYQ
+46 SNYTALGPDGLVLYQ

-81 AKYTDAGKF
+81 AKYTAAEKF

-97 DSGNGNVSV
+97 HSGSGNVSV

-113 LLTGLDGGLLVWDK
+113 LLTGLTEEYCIVADK
-127 IFGVKDGKHG
+127 IIGSKDGKWG

-149 EYDEI
+149 EYDVIMPIYDAHLADEEKI
-154 EPVYA
+154 VRPICGIFIVG
-159 SFLLMRGDKIAL
+159 RGDKIAL
-171 ANGKGKMLTDFI
+171 ADGKGKMLTDFI
-183 YDEVSD
+183 YEDIGQW
-189 TQGDYILMVREDGG
+189 TGDYIPMIREDGG
-203 VDFVNMA
+203 VDFVNME
-210 SGKVADTRYD
+210 SGKVADTRYGN
-220 DVDLMYIGFDR
+220 VDLMYIGFDR
-231 YMVMNYKIY
+231 YLII
-240 MDGPVEKK
+240 DGNTGICV
-248 IYTSFSITDEN
+248 IVDEN
-259 LKELRCLPDGL
+259 LKELRRLPDGL
-270 YPVDEDIKALSGPQ
+270 YPDAEEL
-284 DRYITEVTEMVDKN
+284 VDKN
-298 TYYISANGT
+298 TYFISAGSI
-307 QGYFLDIKS
+307 QGYFLDLKS
-316 GDLTPATATQIGDSA
+316 GDLTPATVTTIGDSA

-347 NGEVAASVPDA
+347 NGEVVASVPDA
-358 ELGYCHI
+358 ELDYCSI

-388 ESVKLSREVKNVTG
+388 ESVKLSREVDGVTG

-409 VQNKD
+409 VQNKA
-414 GEYAA
+414 GKLAA

-425 LLTEFCFDRMTA
+425 LLTEFCFDEMTA

-444 YRGNVC
+444 DRGGVC

-458 LILRSDKMNIW
+458 LILRSNDKSIG

>member
-1 MTKRKLLIAAAI
+1 MAKRKLLIAAAI

-23 AACGPNSS
+23 AACGPTPFDS
-31 AAMSSVQR
+31 MSSVQR

-46 ESATALGPDGLVLYQ
+46 ESATALGPDGLVLYK
-61 DKDTELFGYL
+61 DKETELFGYL
-71 DATSGEVVIE
+71 DATSGKVVIE
-81 AKYTDAGKF
+81 AKYADAGKF

-97 DSGNGNVSV
+97 DAGNRNVSV

-113 LLTGLDGGLLVWDK
+113 LLTGLTEECYIVADK
-127 IFGVKDGKHG
+127 IIGNKDDKWG

-149 EYDEI
+149 EYDVIMPIYDAPLADKEDI
-154 EPVYA
+154 VRPICGTFIVG
-159 SFLLMRGDKIAL
+159 RGDKIAL
-171 ANGKGKMLTDFI
+171 ADVKGKMLSDFI
-183 YDEVSD
+183 YEDIGQW
-189 TQGDYILMVREDGG
+189 TGDYIPMIREDGG

-220 DVDLMYIGFDR
+220 NVDLMYIGFDR
-231 YMVMNYKIY
+231 YLII
-240 MDGPVEKK
+240 DGNTGIFVIVDEKL
-248 IYTSFSITDEN
+248 E
-259 LKELRCLPDGL
+259 ELRRLPDGS
-270 YPVDEDIKALSGPQ
+270 YPAAEEL
-284 DRYITEVTEMVDKN
+284 VDKN
-298 TYYISANGT
+298 TCFVFSSSGT
-307 QGYFLDIKS
+307 HVYFLDIKS
-316 GDLTPATATQIGDSA
+316 GDLTPATATAIGDSA

-347 NGEVAASVPDA
+347 NGEVVASVPEA
-358 ELGYCHI
+358 ELDYCSI

-388 ESVKLSREVKNVTG
+388 ESVKLSREVTGVTD

-409 VQNKD
+409 VQNKA
-414 GEYAA
+414 GKLAA

-425 LLTEFCFDRMTA
+425 LLTEFCFDEMTA

-444 YRGNVC
+444 YRGGVC

-458 LILRSDKMNIW
+458 LILRSNDKSIG

>member
-1 MTKRKLLIAAAI
+1 MAKRKLLIAAVI

-23 AACGPNSS
+23 AACGPNSY
-31 AAMSSVQR
+31 AAMSSVQQK
-39 EYYEKYG
+39 YLEKYG
-46 ESATALGPDGLVLYQ
+46 SNYTALGPDGLVLYQ
-61 DKDTELFGYL
+61 DNDTKLFGYL

-81 AKYTDAGKF
+81 AKYTAAGKF

-97 DSGNGNVSV
+97 DSGSGNVSV

-113 LLTGLDGGLLVWDK
+113 LLTGLRGVRVVFDK
-127 IFGVKDGKHG
+127 IVGEKDGKYG

-149 EYDEI
+149 EYDVI
-154 EPVYA
+154 EPIYD
-159 SFLLMRGDKIAL
+159 SFLVLRGNKIAL
-171 ANGKGKMLTDFI
+171 ADGKGKMLTDFI
-183 YDEVSD
+183 YEYNGPLV
-189 TQGDYILMVREDGG
+189 GDYILMVREDGG
-203 VDFVNMA
+203 VDFVNME
-210 SGKVADTRYD
+210 SGDVADTRYD

-231 YMVMNYKIY
+231 YLII
-240 MDGPVEKK
+240 DGNTGICV
-248 IYTSFSITDEN
+248 IADEN
-259 LKELRCLPDGL
+259 MKELCRLPDGL
-270 YPVDEDIKALSGPQ
+270 YPAAE
-284 DRYITEVTEMVDKN
+284 EMVDKN

-316 GDLTPATATQIGDSA
+316 GDLTPAMATQRGDM
-331 NYVIAYK
+331 IAYK
-338 NGDNWDVYG
+338 NGDNWDIYG

-388 ESVKLSREVKNVTG
+388 ESVKLSREVKDVTG

-425 LLTEFCFDRMTA
+425 LLTEFCFDEMTA

-458 LILRSDKMNIW
+458 LILRSNDKSIG

>member
-23 AACGPNSS
+23 AACGPNSY
-31 AAMSSVQR
+31 AAMSSVQQK
-39 EYYEKYG
+39 YYEKYG
-46 ESATALGPDGLVLYQ
+46 SNYTALGPDGLVLYQ
-61 DKDTELFGYL
+61 DNDTKLFGYL

-81 AKYTDAGKF
+81 AKYTDAAKF
-90 AGGMAVV
+90 TEGMAIVT
-97 DSGNGNVSV
+97 SGSGNVSV
-106 IDKSGKT
+106 IDKSDKT
-113 LLTGLDGGLLVWDK
+113 LLNGLRGVLVVFDK
-127 IFGVKDGKHG
+127 IVGVKDGKYG

-149 EYDEI
+149 EYDVI
-154 EPVYA
+154 EPIYD
-159 SFLLMRGDKIAL
+159 SFLVLRGNKIAL
-171 ANGKGKMLTDFI
+171 ADGKGKMLSDFI
-183 YDEVSD
+183 YDDVLD
-189 TQGDYILMVREDGG
+189 AVGDYILMIREDGG

-210 SGKVADTRYD
+210 NGKVADTRYD

-231 YMVMNYKIY
+231 YLII
-240 MDGPVEKK
+240 DGNTGICV
-248 IYTSFSITDEN
+248 IADEN
-259 LKELRCLPDGL
+259 MKELCRLPNGL
-270 YPVDEDIKALSGPQ
+270 YPAAE
-284 DRYITEVTEMVDKN
+284 EMVDKN

-316 GDLTPATATQIGDSA
+316 GDLTPATATQIGDL
-331 NYVIAYK
+331 IAYK
-338 NGDNWDVYG
+338 NGDNWDIYG

-358 ELGYCHI
+358 ELGHCHI

-458 LILRSDKMNIW
+458 LILRSNDKSIG

>member
-1 MTKRKLLIAAAI
+1 MAKRKLLIAAAI

-23 AACGPNSS
+23 AACGPTPFDS
-31 AAMSSVQR
+31 MSSVQR

-81 AKYTDAGKF
+81 AKYAGAEKF

-113 LLTGLDGGLLVWDK
+113 LLTGLTGGLLVWDK
-127 IFGVKDGKHG
+127 IIGGKDGKWG

-149 EYDEI
+149 EYDGI

-171 ANGKGKMLTDFI
+171 ADGKGKMLTEFI
-183 YDEVSD
+183 YDGVTD
-189 TQGDYILMVREDGG
+189 AQGDYILMIREDGG
-203 VDFVNMA
+203 VDFVNME

-220 DVDLMYIGFDR
+220 NVDLMYIGFDR

-240 MDGPVEKK
+240 MDGSVENK

-259 LKELRCLPDGL
+259 LEELRRLPDGL
-270 YPVDEDIKALSGPQ
+270 YPAAEELA
-284 DRYITEVTEMVDKN
+284 DKN
-298 TYYISANGT
+298 TYFISFGSM
-307 QGYFLDIKS
+307 QGYFLDLKS
-316 GDLTPATATQIGDSA
+316 GDLTPATATKIGDSA
-331 NYVIAYK
+331 NNVIAYK

-347 NGEVAASVPDA
+347 NGEVVASVPEA
-358 ELGYCHI
+358 ELDYCSI

-388 ESVKLSREVKNVTG
+388 ESVKLSREVTGVTD

-414 GEYAA
+414 GKLAA

-425 LLTEFCFDRMTA
+425 LLTEFCFDEMTA

-444 YRGNVC
+444 DRGGVC

-458 LILRSDKMNIW
+458 LILRSNDKSIG